1 VVAQMALAVMLVA
14 AGALMLRSMQQLLH
28 VQPGFDAKSVLT
40 FQLPMP
46 HTTADQIPARL
57 RELDELQSRFANV
70 AGVRSAA
77 YAVFLPLDGNNV
89 NSDFQI
95 GGRPY
100 VNPTQAP
107 VAEQRWVGP
116 GFFETL
122 GIRLLRGRD
131 FALSDS
137 SSAPKVAIINRAMA
151 EHFWPEADPI
161 GEHVGFTNIDQKTE
175 WSEIVGVVDDV
186 HDFGLSAKVRWE
198 VYAPMAQAWPLLW
211 TGSQNPVVSFAV
223 NSAGDAAALTPA
235 ITAELHRVDAAQP
248 VNNVR
253 LLQTSV
259 RESLASPRF
268 GTTLLGLFAALGLVI
283 ALCGIYSVLTWA
295 VTQRTAEIGI
305 RVAIGATRQNIL
317 NLVLREALTLLGISL
332 VIGVAGA
339 LAVGR
344 MMRSMLFETSPTNP
358 LILAIV
364 ALLVSV
370 VAIAASYLPARRA
383 TNVDPMIALRCE

>member
-1 VVAQMALAVMLVA
+1 
-14 AGALMLRSMQQLLH
+14 
-28 VQPGFDAKSVLT
+28 
-40 FQLPMP
+40 
-46 HTTADQIPARL
+46 
-57 RELDELQSRFANV
+57 
-70 AGVRSAA
+70 
-77 YAVFLPLDGNNV
+77 
-89 NSDFQI
+89 
-95 GGRPY
+95 
-100 VNPTQAP
+100 
-107 VAEQRWVGP
+107 
-116 GFFETL
+116 
-122 GIRLLRGRD
+122 
-131 FALSDS
+131 
-137 SSAPKVAIINRAMA
+137 
-151 EHFWPEADPI
+151 
-161 GEHVGFTNIDQKTE
+161 
-175 WSEIVGVVDDV
+175 
-186 HDFGLSAKVRWE
+186 
-198 VYAPMAQAWPLLW
+198 
-211 TGSQNPVVSFAV
+211 V

-268 GTTLLGLFAALGLVI
+268 GATLLGLFAALGLVI